1 MATYNRTVDVA
12 VLKALAEGADPR
24 TGELLTQGGV
34 LDRAEVREALAAAA
48 AALERRGPQPGM
60 VGKRWTAE
68 EEARLVAAFD
78 AGKAVKDI
86 AAELDRKRGGVRA
99 RLVRLGKIA
108 PASRPS

>member
-1 MATYNRTVDVA
+1 MA

-48 AALERRGPQPGM
+48 AVLEKRGPQPGM

-68 EEARLVAAFD
+68 EEARLVSAFE

-86 AAELDRKRGGVRA
+86 AVELDRKRGGVRS
-99 RLVRLGKIA
+99 RLVLLGKLKPKAAGA
-108 PASRPS
+108 PT

>member
-1 MATYNRTVDVA
+1 MATKTTVDVT
-12 VLKALAEGADPR
+12 VLKALAQGADPR

-34 LDRAEVREALAAAA
+34 LERAEVREALAAAA
-48 AALERRGPQPGM
+48 AALERRGPRPGM

-86 AAELDRKRGGVRA
+86 AAELERKRGGVRS
-99 RLVRLGKIA
+99 RLIRLGKIA
-108 PASRPS
+108 PTPL